1 MRINKNLALVSVLL
15 VCAGCAVFGGGV
27 RERNGKRVSRE
38 RPAGE
43 FTGLTLDGVAKVNI
57 HFAEDRQVVVTC
69 GERIQD
75 LVMTRVEN
83 NMLYIDLE
91 GNVNNPRVTVD
102 VYLPAI
108 DTIILNGVGSIE
120 SDEGSGP
127 DLEIRSTGVGTIH
140 LEKYRAGNVTITG
153 DGVGPIRVWAE
164 NSLNGNYS
172 GIGSIYYK
180 GNPRMNMNFDG
191 VGKIRRIK

>member
-1 MRINKNLALVSVLL
+1 
-15 VCAGCAVFGGGV
+15 
-27 RERNGKRVSRE
+27 
-38 RPAGE
+38 
-43 FTGLTLDGVAKVNI
+43 
-57 HFAEDRQVVVTC
+57 
-69 GERIQD
+69 
-75 LVMTRVEN
+75 
-83 NMLYIDLE
+83 MLYIDLK

-108 DTIILNGVGSIE
+108 DTITLNGVGSIE

-127 DLEIRSTGVGTIH
+127 DLEIRCNGVGTIH

-153 DGVGPIRVWAE
+153 GGVGPIRVWAE

-172 GIGSIYYK
+172 GVGSIYYK
-180 GNPRMNMNFDG
+180 GNPRMNMNFSG